1 MTIKPAGSNMTELG
15 LTDGTT
21 ILFSYTT
28 PVAAFI
34 PGAGFIRTEK
44 FFSITTSKHI
54 TKWINKNGNTQSTVT
69 KVDQSVIES
78 LVDEAR

>member
-1 MTIKPAGSNMTELG
+1 MEIKPAGSNMTELR

-28 PVAAFI
+28 PVAAFL
-34 PGAGFIRTEK
+34 PGVGFMRTDK
-44 FFSITTSKHI
+44 FFSVTTSKHI
-54 TKWINKNGNTQSTVT
+54 NKWINKNGSAGSTIT
-69 KVDQSVIES
+69 TVDHSTIEG